1 MAKIIAVF
9 NIKGGVGKTTSA
21 VNLAYLAA
29 ASGHR
34 TLLWD
39 MDHQGSAGFFL
50 QQDDGLKGGLKWLV
64 KDMEQSADKRQVA
77 VKVVPTAY
85 KNLDLLPSDMS
96 MRLLDVKAAE
106 AKSPGQFIGKFLQP
120 FREQYDYI
128 IVDCPP
134 GLSAA
139 NESLL
144 HCASLVLVP
153 VIPTV
158 LSVRTLEQLRDHI
171 KEHIPEGPKL
181 RAFFTLMDA
190 RKNLHKEIYEQLCVK
205 RKTIIL
211 PVAVPY
217 ASIAEKM
224 ALHKAPLETFA
235 ASSRPAQAYR
245 ELWESLSRMRL

>member
-21 VNLAYLAA
+21 VNLAWLAA
-29 ASGHR
+29 SSGHK

-50 QQDDGLKGGLKWLV
+50 QVEDNVKGGLKWLM
-64 KDMEQSADKRQVA
+64 KDMEHSADKRQLMSR
-77 VKVVPTAY
+77 VVPTAY
-85 KNLDLLPSDMS
+85 ENLDLLPSDISLRM
-96 MRLLDVKAAE
+96 LDVKTAE
-106 AKSPGQFIGKFLQP
+106 ARSSNQFIGKLLQP
-120 FREQYDYI
+120 FKDDYDYI

-171 KEHIPEGPKL
+171 KEHIPDGPKL

-190 RKNLHKEIYEQLCVK
+190 RKKLHKEIFEQLCVK
-205 RKTIIL
+205 RKTIIF
-211 PVAVPY
+211 PIAVPY
-217 ASIAEKM
+217 ASVAEKM
-224 ALHKAPLETFA
+224 VLHKAPLGTFA
-235 ASSRPAQAYR
+235 ASSRPAQAYQAI
-245 ELWESLSRMRL
+245 WESVSRMRL